1 MKPITIYTIFVN
13 LTFANTTMI
22 ENNALIYLYL
32 VHFYMELANNN
43 FLC

>member
-1 MKPITIYTIFVN
+1 MKFITIYTIFVN
-13 LTFANTTMI
+13 APFPSTTMI
-22 ENNALIYLYL
+22 ENNALIYLYH